1 MPHTSTPW
9 SRLAAR
15 TARAIL
21 TRKDVSVDEFANRIS
36 AMGVPE
42 TFRGAESK
50 FQRGTYS
57 LAYFLLLL
65 HAANAECP
73 RQWARFVDS
82 DESWEAAASHVFLHE
97 LKQQDLSIE
106 ELCHRLETVGVHA
119 RPEKLAA
126 QISSGGFPFTLVLQT
141 ASVAPIPEFIR
152 FVDQSDLAEAA
163 GMSSATAAK
172 KSIR

>member
-1 MPHTSTPW
+1 M
-9 SRLAAR
+9 AAR

-65 HAANAECP
+65 HAANSEYP
-73 RQWARFVDS
+73 REWAKFIDS
-82 DESWEAAASHVFLHE
+82 DESWESAASHVFLYE
-97 LKQQDLSIE
+97 LKRQALSIE
-106 ELCHRLETVGVHA
+106 ELCQRLETIAVHT
-119 RPEKLAA
+119 RPEKLTAH
-126 QISSGGFPFTLVLQT
+126 IEGGGFPFTLLLQT
-141 ASVAPIPEFIR
+141 ASVAPIPELIR
-152 FVDQSDLAEAA
+152 FVDQNDLAEAA
-163 GMSSATAAK
+163 DKFSTMTSK
-172 KSIR
+172 KSGR